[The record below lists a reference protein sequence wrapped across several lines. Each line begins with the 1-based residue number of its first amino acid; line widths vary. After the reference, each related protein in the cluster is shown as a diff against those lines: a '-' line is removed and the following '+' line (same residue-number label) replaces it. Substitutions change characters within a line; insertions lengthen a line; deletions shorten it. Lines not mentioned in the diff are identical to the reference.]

1 MPKKVLI
8 VDDDE
13 NLLLTL
19 EDGLKKYRD
28 RIEPIFASS
37 GKKAMEI
44 LRKEKIDLVVSDLR
58 MPEVDGLDLLSF
70 VVQEFP
76 YIPFVLITAYG
87 SLPIKLKAESIG
99 AIRYLEKPI
108 SLDQLAKAIL
118 EVFDQD
124 MLMKE
129 EFTFLS
135 AAHLAQLIQYEE
147 KTCTMIVTT
156 KDGRRGA
163 LHFDEG
169 VLVHAKTE
177 KEEGEEAAL
186 EILTWENVNIV
197 VMKRLGKKKFIT
209 IEKPLEQLIME
220 AIKIKDERKQEKIE
234 ATEDKTAKKPSR
246 EVEKTKEVDTAEL
259 APMDEKSPDV
269 HKHEKEGP
277 KEVDTAELPAM
288 EEEPLGSHEM
298 EEEEIEAHEP
308 LLSRQEVLASL
319 RTVPGYL
326 ASAIVGENGKI
337 MFIDVIHEDEKE
349 KMEEFFSR
357 MTGLFSLA
365 FNVYKK
371 ATAQELKSFL
381 TEASGGNLLVNRQGK
396 NLIMLL
402 LGQEGDV
409 CLAKYNLERTV
420 DILKKI

>member
-13 NLLLTL
+13 DLLLTL

-28 RIEPIFASS
+28 RIEPVFASS

-44 LRKEKIDLVVSDLR
+44 LRREKIDLVVSDLK

-76 YIPFVLITAYG
+76 YIPFILITAYG

-99 AIRYLEKPI
+99 AIRYLEKPM
-108 SLDQLAKAIL
+108 SLDQLAEAIL
-118 EVFDQD
+118 EVFDRD

-156 KDGRRGA
+156 KDGKRGA

-186 EILTWENVNIV
+186 EIFTWENVNIV

-209 IEKPLEQLIME
+209 IERSLEQLIMD
-220 AIKIKDERKQEKIE
+220 AIKIKDERKKGEIENTEEKMANEAPRQEEE
-234 ATEDKTAKKPSR
+234 A
-246 EVEKTKEVDTAEL
+246 
-259 APMDEKSPDV
+259 
-269 HKHEKEGP
+269 
-277 KEVDTAELPAM
+277 KEVDTAELPPM
-288 EEEPLGSHEM
+288 DEEPLGSYK
-298 EEEEIEAHEP
+298 EEETEEEKEVSEP
-308 LLSRQEVLASL
+308 LLSREEVLGSL
-319 RTVPGYL
+319 RTVPGYI
-326 ASAIVGENGKI
+326 ASAIIGQGEEI
-337 MFIDVIHEDEKE
+337 IAIDTVNEERREWLK
-349 KMEEFFSR
+349 EFFSR
-357 MTGLFSLA
+357 MSSLFFLA

-371 ATAQELKSFL
+371 ATSEDLKNFL
-381 TEASGGNLLVNRQGK
+381 SEASGGYFLTCREGK
-396 NLIMLL
+396 NLIMLFL
-402 LGQEGDV
+402 DHEGDI

-420 DILKKI
+420 NILKKI

>member
-1 MPKKVLI
+1 MTKKVLI

-19 EDGLKKYRD
+19 KDGLKKYRD

-44 LRKEKIDLVVSDLR
+44 LRKEKIDLVVSDLK

-124 MLMKE
+124 LLMKE

-197 VMKRLGKKKFIT
+197 VMKRLGKRKLIT
-209 IEKPLEQLIME
+209 VEKPLEELIME
-220 AIKIKDERKQEKIE
+220 SIKIKDERKQEGMGETKG
-234 ATEDKTAKKPSR
+234 KTA
-246 EVEKTKEVDTAEL
+246 KEVDTAKLSSAQEEPPREQKEPREADTSEL
-259 APMDEKSPDV
+259 PPMD
-269 HKHEKEGP
+269 
-277 KEVDTAELPAM
+277 
-288 EEEPLGSHEM
+288 EEPLGRHEM

-308 LLSRQEVLASL
+308 LLSQEEVLASL

-326 ASAIVGENGKI
+326 ASAIIGEDERI
-337 MFIDVIHEDEKE
+337 MAIDVINEREKE

-357 MTGLFSLA
+357 MTGLFALA

-371 ATAQELKSFL
+371 ATAQELRSFL
-381 TEASGGNLLVNRQGK
+381 TEASGGNFLVHRQGK

-420 DILKKI
+420 NILKRI

>member
-13 NLLLTL
+13 DLLLTL

-28 RIEPIFASS
+28 RIEPVFASS

-44 LRKEKIDLVVSDLR
+44 LRREKIDLVVSDLK

-76 YIPFVLITAYG
+76 YIPFILITAYG

-99 AIRYLEKPI
+99 AIRYLEKPM
-108 SLDQLAKAIL
+108 SLDQLAEAIL
-118 EVFDQD
+118 EVFDRD

-156 KDGRRGA
+156 KDGKRGA

-186 EILTWENVNIV
+186 EIFTWENVNIV

-209 IEKPLEQLIME
+209 IERSLEQLIMD
-220 AIKIKDERKQEKIE
+220 AIKIKDERKKGEIE
-234 ATEDKTAKKPSR
+234 D
-246 EVEKTKEVDTAEL
+246 TKEKMANE
-259 APMDEKSPDV
+259 APAQE
-269 HKHEKEGP
+269 EEA
-277 KEVDTAELPAM
+277 KEVDTAELPPM
-288 EEEPLGSHEM
+288 DEEPLGSYK
-298 EEEEIEAHEP
+298 EEETEEEKEVSEP
-308 LLSRQEVLASL
+308 LLSREEVLGSL
-319 RTVPGYL
+319 RTVPGYI
-326 ASAIVGENGKI
+326 ASAIIGQGEEI
-337 MFIDVIHEDEKE
+337 IAIDTVNEERREWLK
-349 KMEEFFSR
+349 EFFSR
-357 MTGLFSLA
+357 MSSLFFLA

-371 ATAQELKSFL
+371 ATSEDLKSFL
-381 TEASGGNLLVNRQGK
+381 SEASGGYFLTCREGK
-396 NLIMLL
+396 NLIMLFL
-402 LGQEGDV
+402 DHEGDI

-420 DILKKI
+420 NILKKI